1 MGTFTTR
8 NQQWL
13 SPNNLQIFADAI
25 HDKGAP
31 LENYCGFVDKTVR
44 PIYRPIEN
52 QRIVYNGHKK
62 VHTIKSQSLVA
73 PSDLMANLFGPVEG
87 RTQPAIVCSKS
98 TIETLE
104 QGVKYVQS

>member
-62 VHTIKSQSLVA
+62 VHTIKFQSLVA
-73 PSDLMANLFGPVEG
+73 PSGLMANLFGPVEG

>member
-52 QRIVYNGHKK
+52 QRIVYNVHKK
-62 VHTIKSQSLVA
+62 VHTIKFQSLVA
-73 PSDLMANLFGPVEG
+73 PSGLMANLFGPVEG

>member
-62 VHTIKSQSLVA
+62 VHTIKFQSLVA
-73 PSDLMANLFGPVEG
+73 PSGLMANLFGPVEG
-87 RTQPAIVCSKS
+87 RTQPAIACSKS

>member
-1 MGTFTTR
+1 MGTFTAR

-31 LENYCGFVDKTVR
+31 LENYWGFVDGTVR
-44 PIYRPIEN
+44 PIYRPGKN
-52 QRIVYNGHKK
+52 QRIIYNGHKK
-62 VHTIKSQSLVA
+62 VHTIKFQSLVA
-73 PSDLMANLFGPVEG
+73 PSGQIANLFGPVET

-98 TIETLE
+98 TIETLG
-104 QGVKYVQS
+104 QGVYVQS

>member
-62 VHTIKSQSLVA
+62 VHTIKFQSLVA